1 MKKTRKSNGTL
12 ETLLVIGL
20 ILIIPLF
27 FVIRTAAEQNTA
39 QNTPVPS
46 LPTAANVPAL
56 PTTANT
62 EEDSAMKPQQ
72 PPACDF
78 PLTQTTTE
86 ESTPE
91 EYTFSE
97 PQVVYTPAPDDSS
110 VGIVGWLPNNQQ
122 VLVVQDIKGV
132 NKQTIELFDPT
143 TGERKVYAKRERI
156 DEPPLWL
163 SELDAVVYPAM
174 NVLGFDESK
183 HQYKF
188 TRQVRVSY
196 GNPEEEELIADN
208 LPRFL
213 VTGKLDSDQITYF
226 SDKQIFKKSKAL
238 KALSSASFD
247 PTQWDY
253 RHEEIGEM
261 QIPYKMAWRPGT
273 SQIFFYNYAFGSF
286 GYTYLLDTDTGKVCE
301 LNFDGW
307 AFSAQWS
314 ANGRYLAIIRA
325 QEPYFPVRSTD
336 LAVLDTATGNL
347 YTSEVV
353 SHERAGRYAVRGIAW
368 APDNL
373 HLLVIGTVASH
384 PQCGTDCFEDN
395 RLYLVDFL
403 SGQVNDILP
412 NSQFVANNPG
422 TNLAWSS
429 DGSSVI
435 ALCPAL
441 CSISIQSSG
450 Q

>member
-1 MKKTRKSNGTL
+1 MKRTRKSNGTL
-12 ETLLVIGL
+12 ETLLVVGL

-27 FVIRTAAEQNTA
+27 FVMNSAADKNA
-39 QNTPVPS
+39 AANTPVSIP
-46 LPTAANVPAL
+46 PTAANAP
-56 PTTANT
+56 
-62 EEDSAMKPQQ
+62 EDSNTMKPQQ
-72 PPACDF
+72 PPACAF
-78 PLTQTTTE
+78 PLAQTTTE

-132 NKQTIELFDPT
+132 NKQTIELFDPA

-156 DEPPLWL
+156 DEPPIWL
-163 SELDAVVYPAM
+163 SGLDAVVYPAM
-174 NVLGFDESK
+174 NVLGFDETK
-183 HQYKF
+183 HKYKF

-196 GNPEEEELIADN
+196 GNPDEEELIADD

-213 VTGKLDSDQITYF
+213 VTGKPDGDQITYF
-226 SDKQIFKKSKAL
+226 SDKQIFKKNKAL

-247 PTQWDY
+247 LTQWDY
-253 RHEEIGEM
+253 RHQESGEM

-273 SQIFFYNYAFGSF
+273 SQILFYTYAFSGF
-286 GYTYLLDTDTGKVCE
+286 GYTYLLDTDTGKICE
-301 LNFDGW
+301 LNLDGW

-314 ANGRYLAIIRA
+314 PNGRYLAIVRA

-336 LAVLDTATGNL
+336 LAVIDTATGNL
-347 YTSEVV
+347 YTMGVV
-353 SHERAGRYAVRGIAW
+353 PHEKAGRYYVGDIAW

-373 HLLVIGTVASH
+373 HLLAIGAVASH
-384 PQCGTDCFEDN
+384 PGCGTDCFEDN

-412 NSQFVANNPG
+412 DREFNVGNPG
-422 TNLAWSS
+422 TSLAWSP
-429 DGSSVI
+429 DGSKIIAMCPPRCLISV
-435 ALCPAL
+435 
-441 CSISIQSSG
+441 QTNG